1 MRRRRAAAL
10 VVATMAVVAV
20 PTAPAGATPPAPDPD
35 HPAEGDHTLADLPV
49 DVRPIDVQPGELR
62 RVDRGREWA
71 DPPEFGPTQ
80 TAAVTLTNAD
90 TWHAA
95 GIDGTG
101 VKIGVIDFFD
111 VTLYWDTAEHG
122 PAPVAGTTAKCF
134 DEGGDCTATFFDG
147 IEGGGE
153 SHGVA
158 VVEVIR
164 DMAPGAQIYI
174 GQAVTA
180 ADYRLLIDWFAARG
194 VRVISRSLGS
204 RYDGPGDGR
213 GALDDV
219 AAHAAGRGMVWINSA
234 GNNAINRYY
243 RHPVR
248 LVGDHVAFGPSGNTT
263 RLRFNGCVALG
274 GVRWANDWDVP
285 PAERTDYDVFLYRS
299 KSDEPGS
306 GVVVESS
313 TFNQKAGEPPL
324 EHLFGRHCPDDQG
337 VLYLE
342 IERVAGAPT
351 GDVLEILDYGD
362 GMAQFTQAAY
372 AASTSIVDSKVPAV
386 VAVGAIDPPSSG
398 AIGNYSSQ
406 GPTND
411 GRVAP
416 AVVAPA
422 GFPSATLGETF
433 AGTSASAAVVG
444 GGAALLLDAG
454 LAQPGN
460 SLGQLIR
467 NTTIDRG
474 ARGPDHIYGHGE
486 FRLPGPPTPNGAAA
500 PPSAFVPSDAPVR
513 ILDTRPATRI
523 GPAGGRFWAGE
534 IRKLP
539 IVGLAGIPP
548 DDVTAVALNVAVVD
562 AEGPG
567 WLQVLPT
574 GEATVGAYSN
584 VNTDGPHQTRANF
597 VVVPVAADGTISLH
611 TTTVTD
617 VIVDLL
623 GWFSTDPPEG
633 AGGRFVPLPNAQRA
647 LDTRLEAAG
656 PLAAGTS
663 RRVSWP
669 VGVDH
674 SDIAALVVTVTGAG
688 ATSEGWL
695 QAYPAD
701 RPSVMATTST
711 VNMTAGGIVANTA
724 IVPVGGTGVAITGN
738 FAGGGM
744 SHVVVDIVGYIT
756 TADAPAVTGGL
767 FVPLR
772 PNRAFDS
779 RRGVGDL
786 TDRQVVT
793 IDAEDAPGVSIPDAA
808 TGVVWNLT
816 SVLAHRA
823 GWTRG
828 WAPSAAEPPTSSSN
842 WSQPGETRAAAAVTA
857 VSAGKMHVRMDDGE
871 ADLPGPVAGL
881 VVDVFGY
888 FT

>member
-1 MRRRRAAAL
+1 MFRRRAAAL
-10 VVATMAVVAV
+10 VVATVSIVAV
-20 PTAPAGATPPAPDPD
+20 PSEPVGAAPTPAPPDP
-35 HPAEGDHTLADLPV
+35 LADLPV
-49 DVRPIDVQPGELR
+49 DVRPSDVPTIDAR
-62 RVDRGREWA
+62 RGDGARQWLGSA
-71 DPPEFGPTQ
+71 EFGPTQ
-80 TAAVTLTNAD
+80 TEAVSLTRAD

-95 GIDGTG
+95 GIDGSG

-134 DEGGDCTATFFDG
+134 HKGGDCTSMFYDG
-147 IEGGGE
+147 IDVGGE
-153 SHGVA
+153 RHGVA

-174 GQAVTA
+174 GQASTA
-180 ADYRLLIDWFAARG
+180 ADYRLLVDWFAARG
-194 VRVISRSLGS
+194 VKVLSRSLGS

-219 AAHAAGRGMVWINSA
+219 AAYAAGRGMVWINSA
-234 GNNAINRYY
+234 GNNAIDRYY

-248 LVGDHVAFGPSGNTT
+248 LVDGPRRLVAFGPTGTTT

-285 PAERTDYDVFLYRS
+285 PAERTDYVVRLIRS
-299 KSDEPGS
+299 NGDPDDE
-306 GVVVESS
+306 VVVEVSDFDQS
-313 TFNQKAGEPPL
+313 AGAPPL
-324 EHLFGRHCPDDQG
+324 EHILGNHCANAMG
-337 VLYLE
+337 SLYLE
-342 IERVAGAPT
+342 VEHKRGDIT
-351 GDVLEILDYGD
+351 GDVLEILDYGW
-362 GMAQFTQAAY
+362 GISQFTQAEY

-398 AIGNYSSQ
+398 TIGGYSSQ

-416 AVVAPA
+416 AVAAPA
-422 GFPSATLGETF
+422 GFPNSVFVTF
-433 AGTSASAAVVG
+433 AGTSAAAAVVS

-454 LAQPGN
+454 LAEPGN

-467 NTTIDRG
+467 NTTIERG
-474 ARGPDHIYGHGE
+474 SPGPDNVYGHGE
-486 FRLPGPPTPNGAAA
+486 FRLPAPPTPNGAAA
-500 PPSAFVPSDAPVR
+500 PPSSFVPNDAPVR

-523 GPAGGRFWAGE
+523 GPGGGRFWAGE

-539 IVGLAGIPP
+539 IVGTAGIPAEG
-548 DDVTAVALNVAVVD
+548 VTAVALNVAVVD

-567 WLQVLPT
+567 WLQVLPM

-597 VVVPVAADGTISLH
+597 VVVPVAADGSISLH
-611 TTTVTD
+611 ATTVTD

-623 GWFSTDPPEG
+623 GWFTADPPSG
-633 AGGRFVPLPNAQRA
+633 AAGRFVPLPNAQRA
-647 LDTRLEAAG
+647 LDTRLEPGG
-656 PLAAGTS
+656 PLVAGTS
-663 RRVSWP
+663 RRVRWP
-669 VGVDH
+669 LGVDH
-674 SDIAALVVTVTGAG
+674 RDIAALVVTVTGAG

-695 QAYPAD
+695 QAYPGD

-711 VNMTAGGIVANTA
+711 VNMTAGSIVANTA

-738 FAGGGM
+738 FAGGGS
-744 SHVVVDIVGYIT
+744 SHVVVDIVGYMT
-756 TADAPAVTGGL
+756 TTDASQVSGGL

-779 RRGVGDL
+779 RLGTGDL
-786 TDRQVVT
+786 AERQMVT
-793 IDAEDAPGVSIPDAA
+793 IDAEDAPGVSVPDTA
-808 TGVVWNLT
+808 TGVIWNLT

-828 WAPSAAEPPTSSSN
+828 WAPGAAEPPTSSSN
-842 WSQPGETRAAAAVTA
+842 WSLPGETRAAAAVTA
-857 VSAGKMHVRMDDGE
+857 VTAGRMHVRMDDGE
-871 ADLPGPVAGL
+871 ADLRGPVAGL

-888 FT
+888 FS

>member
-1 MRRRRAAAL
+1 MVRRRVAAIAAAAMSIL
-10 VVATMAVVAV
+10 AVA
-20 PTAPAGATPPAPDPD
+20 TAPAAAAPAPSQWAAPVAPFAPSDPSD
-35 HPAEGDHTLADLPV
+35 PLAELPL
-49 DVRPIDVQPGELR
+49 DVRPIDRVVEATRFTEL
-62 RVDRGREWA
+62 
-71 DPPEFGPTQ
+71 GPTE
-80 TAAVTLTNAD
+80 TAAVALTNASA
-90 TWHAA
+90 WHEA
-95 GIDGTG
+95 GFDGRG

-111 VTLYWDTAEHG
+111 VARYWDPAEHG
-122 PAPVAGTTAKCF
+122 AAPVSGVTARCF
-134 DEGGDCTATFFDG
+134 DEGADCTSSFFDG
-147 IEGGGE
+147 IDLGGE

-158 VVEVIR
+158 VVEIIR

-174 GQAVTA
+174 GQAATA
-180 ADYRLLIDWFAARG
+180 DDYRRLVDWFAARG
-194 VRVISRSLGS
+194 VKVISRSLGS

-213 GALDDV
+213 GELDEI
-219 AAHAAGRGMVWINSA
+219 AAYAAARGIVWVNSA

-248 LVGDHVAFGPSGNTT
+248 LVGNLVAFGPSGSTT

-285 PAERTDYDVFLYRS
+285 PPQRTDYAVRLVRSDGNPVNDVVIDA
-299 KSDEPGS
+299 SDYDQ
-306 GVVVESS
+306 
-313 TFNQKAGEPPL
+313 NAGKPPL
-324 EHLFGRHCPDDQG
+324 EHILGRHCPTG
-337 VLYLE
+337 SSSLYLE
-342 IERVAGAPT
+342 IEHKSGDPT
-351 GDVLEILDYGD
+351 GDVIEILDYGD
-362 GMAQFTQAAY
+362 GMAQFTQTEY
-372 AASTSIVDSKVPAV
+372 SASTSIVDSATPAV

-398 AIGNYSSQ
+398 TIGNYSSR

-422 GFPSATLGETF
+422 GFPNTLLGTF
-433 AGTSASAAVVG
+433 SGTSASAAVVS
-444 GGAALLLDAG
+444 GGAALLLQAG

-474 ARGPDHIYGHGE
+474 ARGPDNVYGYGE
-486 FRLPGPPTPNGAAA
+486 FRLPTPPTPNGAAA
-500 PPSAFVPSDAPVR
+500 PPSAFVPRDTPVR

-523 GPAGGRFWAGE
+523 GPRGGRFWAGE
-534 IRKLP
+534 IRRLP
-539 IVGLAGIPP
+539 ILGQAGVPQQG
-548 DDVTAVALNVAVVD
+548 VTAVALNVALVD

-574 GEATVGAYSN
+574 SEATVGAYSN
-584 VNTDGPHQTRANF
+584 INTDGPHQTRANF
-597 VVVPVAADGTISLH
+597 VIVPVAADGSISLH
-611 TTTVTD
+611 TTTVSD

-623 GWFSTDPPEG
+623 GWFTTDPPTDV
-633 AGGRFVPLPNAQRA
+633 GGRFVPLPNAQRA
-647 LDTRLEAAG
+647 LDTRFEAAG
-656 PLAAGTS
+656 PLVAGTS
-663 RRVSWP
+663 RRVGWP

-674 SDIAALVVTVTGAG
+674 GDIAALVVTVTGAG

-695 QAYPAD
+695 QAYPVD
-701 RPSVMATTST
+701 QPSVMATTST

-724 IVPVGGTGVAITGN
+724 IVPVGTGGIAITGN
-738 FAGGGM
+738 FAGGGT

-756 TADAPAVTGGL
+756 KASAPNTSGGL

-779 RRGVGDL
+779 RLGVGDL
-786 TDRQVVT
+786 VDRQVVT
-793 IDAEDAPGVSIPDAA
+793 IDADDTPGVSVPDSA

-828 WAPSAAEPPTSSSN
+828 WAPGATEPPTSSSN
-842 WSQPGETRAAAAVTA
+842 WSLPGETRAAAAITA
-857 VSAGKMHVRMDDGE
+857 VTSGRMHLRMDDGE